1 MRMGR
6 QTVSANSHN
15 PKVGPPA
22 SGGNLGMINQLNQKK
37 QSGKTKSSN
46 NQQIKGIMAA
56 ALASV

>member
-37 QSGKTKSSN
+37 QS
-46 NQQIKGIMAA
+46 
-56 ALASV
+56 